1 MHAVRKVE
9 PLAEALFDMDADEV
23 EAANAGEPVQDES
36 LSNVRAWAPVDQPGK
51 QVADSESPRFH
62 AAGGGDQVQS
72 GC

>member
-36 LSNVRAWAPVDQPGK
+36 LSNVRA
-51 QVADSESPRFH
+51 
-62 AAGGGDQVQS
+62 
-72 GC
+72 